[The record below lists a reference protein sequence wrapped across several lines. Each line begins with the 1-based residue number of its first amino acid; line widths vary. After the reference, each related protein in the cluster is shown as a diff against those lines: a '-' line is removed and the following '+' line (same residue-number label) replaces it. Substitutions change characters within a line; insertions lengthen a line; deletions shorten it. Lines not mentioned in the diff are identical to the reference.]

1 VLILIGTIAAVLA
14 VVLLVAGVVVV
25 VVADIVEVSAATA
38 VVSAAL
44 LSPELQAAI
53 ATRAVIDI
61 KVGRAVRRFME
72 SFSGCCGLA
81 ARVQMTGLRRFL

>member
-1 VLILIGTIAAVLA
+1 MATVLA

-53 ATRAVIDI
+53 ATRTVIDI
-61 KVGRAVRRFME
+61 KVGKAVWRLME
-72 SFSGCCGLA
+72 SSPAVA
-81 ARVQMTGLRRFL
+81 ALRRGFK